1 MSTIDADQGGAA
13 MDESVLSAYLDEEL
27 DARTRVAVE
36 ARLSASPEW
45 RAVLEEVRGTRDA
58 VRALPL
64 VDAPAGFYEAL
75 LGRDHSTLSLD
86 AARRRRAAR
95 PKSLTLRLSSV
106 AAAVIFVVLGV
117 ALVPREEAVQPPINT
132 FTNAHAER
140 SSVGNDV
147 VSNLAGASV
156 TPDVGK

>member
-1 MSTIDADQGGAA
+1 MSTFDPDA
-13 MDESVLSAYLDEEL
+13 MDDSLLSAYLDGEL
-27 DARTRVAVE
+27 DAD
-36 ARLSASPEW
+36 ARALRSKRGSRNRPSG
-45 RAVLEEVRGTRDA
+45 AVLEEVRAVRDA

-64 VDAPAGFYEAL
+64 VDAPAGFYDEL
-75 LGRDHSTLSLD
+75 LGPDRRALDLD

-95 PKSLTLRLSSV
+95 PKSLTRRLTSV
-106 AAAVIFVVLGV
+106 AAAATFVVLGV
-117 ALVPREEAVQPPINT
+117 ALVPREATVQPPLNT

-156 TPDVGK
+156 TPGVGK